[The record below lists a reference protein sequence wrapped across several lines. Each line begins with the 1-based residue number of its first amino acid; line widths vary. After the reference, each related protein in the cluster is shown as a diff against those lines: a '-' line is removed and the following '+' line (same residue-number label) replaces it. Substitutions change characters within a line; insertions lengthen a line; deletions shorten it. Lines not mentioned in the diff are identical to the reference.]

1 MEPKLNQMEQKG
13 TNWHKS
19 DKMGQNGK
27 EWIHWHKLKQ
37 EETNLNKIGKSKHN
51 GLKWYKINQNELK

>member
-1 MEPKLNQMEQKG
+1 MEQKG

-27 EWIHWHKLKQ
+27 EWIRWHKLKQ
-37 EETNLNKIGKSKHN
+37 EETNLNKIGKNKQN
-51 GLKWYKINQNELK
+51 GLKWYKIQQNETK

>member
-27 EWIHWHKLKQ
+27 EWIHWHKWKQ
-37 EETNLNKIGKSKHN
+37 EETNLNKIQIMEHNESFWSKMN
-51 GLKWYKINQNELK
+51 